1 MNDLDCL
8 TPKDAI
14 DFNDNRTK
22 KCNEK
27 IMELLNYEQGLSMHH
42 PTH

>member
-1 MNDLDCL
+1 MNDLDGNFKLTCL

-14 DFNDNRTK
+14 DFNNSRTK

-27 IMELLNYEQGLSMHH
+27 TMEPLNYE
-42 PTH
+42 